1 MYRLSVYKNCETDQS
16 QIENQT
22 DCRTVFQVG
31 RSGGWVGI
39 SIFIVRFKV
48 ALHQLGT
55 WCDCIASHQACPQ
68 HGRARW
74 VSIYPSIS
82 GGPKLDAQENGY
94 VG

>member
-39 SIFIVRFKV
+39 SISIVRWHYSNLV
-48 ALHQLGT
+48 LGVT
-55 WCDCIASHQACPQ
+55 
-68 HGRARW
+68 
-74 VSIYPSIS
+74 VSPHIKLVLNM
-82 GGPKLDAQENGY
+82 GGPG
-94 VG
+94 G

>member
-39 SIFIVRFKV
+39 SIFIVTFKV
-48 ALHQLGT
+48 ALQLINLVLGVT
-55 WCDCIASHQACPQ
+55 
-68 HGRARW
+68 
-74 VSIYPSIS
+74 VSPHIKHVLNM
-82 GGPKLDAQENGY
+82 GGPG
-94 VG
+94 G